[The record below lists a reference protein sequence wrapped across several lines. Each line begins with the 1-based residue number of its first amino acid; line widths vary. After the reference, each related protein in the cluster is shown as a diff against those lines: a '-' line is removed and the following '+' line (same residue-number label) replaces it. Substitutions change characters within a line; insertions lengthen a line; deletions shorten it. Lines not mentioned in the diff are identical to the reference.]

1 MPGANLSTVQKVLLM
16 LALVGLGALVLQ
28 TRPGQPVISAWQRP
42 AGAQQASSGA
52 ISGAAAP
59 QTNSAPFQAA
69 GQPWG
74 NPLHSNRIILT
85 QGYGVGSHAP
95 ADVWGGVDLALDGDG
110 DGQADPRGTDGAP
123 VYATIDGRAS
133 VRPNTYPAGNYLAI
147 EGPGYKVAYAH
158 LSRYAVDDGQ
168 TVKRGDVIGYVGATG
183 QASGPH
189 LHYEVWID
197 GRNLNPLDFG
207 VLDPDD

>member
-1 MPGANLSTVQKVLLM
+1 M
-16 LALVGLGALVLQ
+16 
-28 TRPGQPVISAWQRP
+28 
-42 AGAQQASSGA
+42 
-52 ISGAAAP
+52 
-59 QTNSAPFQAA
+59 
-69 GQPWG
+69 
-74 NPLHSNRIILT
+74 
-85 QGYGVGSHAP
+85 
-95 ADVWGGVDLALDGDG
+95 
-110 DGQADPRGTDGAP
+110 
-123 VYATIDGRAS
+123 YATIDGRAS

-207 VLDPDD
+207 VLNPDD